1 MTSDVLPFGPI
12 ELTLIAGYL
21 ASLIGIGWLGRRA
34 RREQSLQDFYLAGRG
49 IGFVVL
55 LLTLYATQYS
65 GNTLFAFTGKTYRIG
80 YAWTVCL
87 QFMTAIV
94 VFYLLLAPRLQYLSR
109 RFKFITPGDYLQYR
123 FKSRSL
129 SVICTLVM
137 VIALANFLLAQL
149 KAMGEAMRGF
159 VPAHPDEAYVWGV
172 VMLAAIIVI
181 YETLGGFRA
190 VAWTDA
196 IQGSVLMVGFT
207 ALLLMVF
214 REFGSLSDATHWL
227 SREKPEMTAPPT
239 AIGACHWTSWVLLVG
254 IGGALYPQAIQRIY
268 AARSPATLRKSLAVM
283 VFLPLVTT
291 LIAVIFGIMAAA
303 NIPSSQAQADEVL
316 TVVCHQIQQ
325 QGLFGR
331 ILVAVLFAA
340 VLAALMSTADSVL
353 LSVSSMVTKDLYAP
367 LARGKAD
374 ERQLMRVGKYCS
386 WILIATATILAIRWK
401 DTDLVTLLNR
411 KFDLLVQLAP
421 AFYLGLHWPQL
432 KLKPT
437 LVGVLVGLAVSTS
450 LTASG
455 HGQVMGIHA
464 GLLGLLV
471 NAAIAV
477 GGSRLHGARDP
488 H

>member
-1 MTSDVLPFGPI
+1 VTSDVLPFGPI

-49 IGFVVL
+49 IGFFVL

-65 GNTLFAFTGKTYRIG
+65 GNTLFAFTGNTYRIG

-94 VFYLLLAPRLQYLSR
+94 VFYLLLAPRLQHLSR
-109 RFKFITPGDYLQYR
+109 RFKFVTPGDYLQYR
-123 FKSRSL
+123 FESRSL
-129 SVICTLVM
+129 SVVCTLIM

-367 LARGKAD
+367 LTRGKAD
-374 ERQLMRVGKYCS
+374 ERQLMRVGRYCS
-386 WILIATATILAIRWK
+386 WILIAAATILAIRWK

-432 KLKPT
+432 KLIPT
-437 LVGVLVGLAVSTS
+437 LVGVLVGLAVSVI

-455 HGQVMGIHA
+455 HGQMMGIHA
-464 GLLGLLV
+464 GLWGLLA
-471 NAAIAV
+471 NAVIAV
-477 GGSRLHGARDP
+477 GGSRLNGPRDP